1 MRVHPSWST
10 LLHPNLNPNP
20 RRRRLSLFRAHYFRI
35 NEKHIKS
42 MVQNKIKGV
51 GVALITPFNNFEVD
65 YPALA
70 RMVEYVIAGGVDY
83 IVALGSTAETA
94 TLSLEERQQV
104 YDFVV
109 EHTAGRVPI
118 VVGMGGNNT
127 HELVEQLRTFDMHD
141 AVAILSVVPYYN
153 KPSQEGIFRHYM
165 AVAEASPV
173 PVILYNVPGRT
184 GVNMT
189 AATTLRLAH
198 ASDKFVAV
206 KEASGSIEQMQEIID
221 GKPENF
227 LVISGDDGITVELI
241 KRGGVGVISVAAN
254 AFPEKFCRCIH
265 NAMEGN
271 FAEAEPAMEQFA
283 EPIALL
289 FREGNPTGV
298 KTMTAVMGLTRDEVR
313 LPLVEG
319 TETLREDT
327 KNGITK
333 YDLR

>member
-1 MRVHPSWST
+1 M
-10 LLHPNLNPNP
+10 
-20 RRRRLSLFRAHYFRI
+20 I
-35 NEKHIKS
+35 
-42 MVQNKIKGV
+42 QNKIKGV
-51 GVALITPFNNFEVD
+51 GVALITPFNNYEVD
-65 YPALA
+65 YDALKQ
-70 RMVEYVIAGGVDY
+70 MIEHVITGGVDY

-265 NAMEGN
+265 NAMGGN

>member
-1 MRVHPSWST
+1 
-10 LLHPNLNPNP
+10 
-20 RRRRLSLFRAHYFRI
+20 
-35 NEKHIKS
+35 

-271 FAEAEPAMEQFA
+271 YAEAEPAMEQFA